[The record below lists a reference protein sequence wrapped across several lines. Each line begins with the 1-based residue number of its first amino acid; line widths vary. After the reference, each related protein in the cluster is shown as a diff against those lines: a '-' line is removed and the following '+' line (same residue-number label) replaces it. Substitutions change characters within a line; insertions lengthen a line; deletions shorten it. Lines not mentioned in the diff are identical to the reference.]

1 MFPYR
6 ADVAMERMPIANW
19 VIMGLTIIISM
30 AAFTGEEQT
39 AMERFSLWRSDAL
52 EWMQEQEG
60 DGVTVRY
67 AGEPL
72 QVADAEAPGGDEE
85 EDVAGQDEEIV
96 PLEDL
101 TLKDIEEMG
110 PDEFAA
116 RLMAVL
122 EIDIE
127 VWRFKGYQLLTHS
140 FLHIGFLHLVGN
152 MIFLWV
158 FGNAVNAKI
167 GNAAYASL
175 YAVYAIIAG
184 LAWFAM
190 PGDGLFMLGA
200 SGAVM
205 GVAGMFA
212 VLYPLNQISMCFVL
226 LFRPF
231 FFQVSAVWVLLVY
244 FLLDFLGTLA
254 PGGVVANI
262 SHMAGML
269 AGGGVAAALL
279 LTARVKPVDGERTLL
294 EMMGFKVQRITRRKT
309 APNVSWRDNIA
320 RDVDRYSP
328 TPGAASAAPPPPAPE
343 PPPIE
348 VAPGRGLDEPF
359 DTGRDDDFERPIDLV
374 PLDDDD

>member
-19 VIMGLTIIISM
+19 VLMGLTVFISL

-52 EWMQEQEG
+52 EWMQEQAP

-72 QVADAEAPGGDEE
+72 QVTEAAASGGDEA
-85 EDVAGQDEEIV
+85 DGSAAQDEEIV
-96 PLEDL
+96 PLEEL
-101 TLKDIEEMG
+101 SLRDIEEMG
-110 PDEFAA
+110 PEEFMA

-127 VWRFKGYQLLTHS
+127 VRRFKGYQLLTHS

-152 MIFLWV
+152 MVFLWV

-175 YAVYAIIAG
+175 YAVFAVIAG
-184 LAWFAM
+184 IAWFAM

-205 GVAGMFA
+205 GVAGMFV
-212 VLYPLNQISMCFVL
+212 VLYPLNEISMCF
-226 LFRPF
+226 LFFYRLF
-231 FFQVSAVWVLLVY
+231 FFHVSAVWVVLAY
-244 FLLDFLGTLA
+244 FLLDVLGFLA
-254 PGGVVANI
+254 PGGMVANI

-294 EMMGFKVQRITRRKT
+294 EMMGFKVQRITRRKA
-309 APNVSWRDNIA
+309 AP
-320 RDVDRYSP
+320 DVDRHSP
-328 TPGAASAAPPPPAPE
+328 TPGPAPAAPPPPPAPE

-348 VAPGRGLDEPF
+348 VAPGRGLDEPL
-359 DTGRDDDFERPIDLV
+359 DTGRDDDLERPIDLA
-374 PLDDDD
+374 PLDDD